1 MKTKVKH
8 NLVIFEHD
16 SDWEIIKEK
25 IKQDFGVATVAIS
38 WRLKREL
45 GFTVRYHQTK
55 IPEDTTDT
63 YFYPHQEVH
72 LDFFNESAH
81 SWFVLKYL
89 NLD

>member
-1 MKTKVKH
+1 MKAKVKH
-8 NLVIFEHD
+8 NLIIFEQELY
-16 SDWEIIKEK
+16 WEIIREK

-45 GFTVRYHQTK
+45 EFTVRYHQAK
-55 IPEDTTDT
+55 IPGDTTNT
-63 YFYPHQEVH
+63 YFYTHQEVH
-72 LDFFNESAH
+72 LDFFNEAAH